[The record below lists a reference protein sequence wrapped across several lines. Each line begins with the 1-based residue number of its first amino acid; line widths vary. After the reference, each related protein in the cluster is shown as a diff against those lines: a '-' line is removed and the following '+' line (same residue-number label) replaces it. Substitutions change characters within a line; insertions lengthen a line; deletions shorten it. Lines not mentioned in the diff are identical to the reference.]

1 MRQRI
6 PELVAQF
13 HSLFGDKKPRIWS
26 APGRTEIGG
35 NHTDHQHGKVL
46 AASVDMDMLAAAA
59 PNGESIVRVK
69 SEGYE
74 MFTLSLDTLV
84 PVEGE
89 QGKTPA
95 LVRGICAGAAER
107 GYPVGGFDACITSDV
122 LQGSG
127 LSSSAAF
134 EVLIG
139 AVVNGLFCRDELKA
153 TDLALMG
160 QKAENLFFGKPCGL
174 MDQMASA
181 WGGIIAIDFADPA
194 EPAVTPV
201 PFDFAAAGHALCI
214 IDLKADHADLTAE
227 YAAIPEELGA
237 VSSFFGK
244 HVLREVEEDAFF
256 AALPALRKA
265 VGDRAVLRAV
275 HIFQDNRRVDRIVA
289 ALRGGD
295 FDSFLALVRESGRS
309 SWLYL
314 QNVVPAGSVR
324 EQSAAVALAL
334 CERILG
340 ARGAF
345 RIHGGGF
352 GGTVQAFVPNDLLD
366 DFRSGV
372 EAVFGAG
379 SCHVMHIRPVGFT
392 EITDY

>member
-13 HSLFGDKKPRIWS
+13 HSLFGDTEPRIWS

-59 PNGESIVRVK
+59 PNGEKLVRVK

-74 MFTLSLDTLV
+74 MFTLSLDTLT

-89 QGKTPA
+89 LGKTEA

-107 GYPVGGFDACITSDV
+107 GYPVGGFDACITSNV

-139 AVVNGLFCRDELKA
+139 AVVNGLFCRDELNA

-194 EPAVTPV
+194 APAVTPV
-201 PFDFAAAGHALCI
+201 PFDFAAAGHVLCI
-214 IDLKADHADLTAE
+214 VDLKADHADLTAE
-227 YAAIPEELGA
+227 YAAIPGELGA
-237 VSSFFGK
+237 VSRFFGK
-244 HVLREVEEDAFF
+244 QVLREVDEDAFF
-256 AALPALRKA
+256 AALPELRKSL
-265 VGDRAVLRAV
+265 GDRAVLRAV
-275 HIFQDNRRVDRIVA
+275 HIFQENRRVDRIVE

-295 FDSFLALVRESGRS
+295 FDAFLALVRESGRS

-314 QNVVPAGSVR
+314 QNVVVAGSTR

-352 GGTVQAFVPNDLLD
+352 GGTVQAFVPTDLLD
-366 DFRSGV
+366 AFRSGI
-372 EAVFGAG
+372 EAVFGPG
-379 SCHVMHIRPVGFT
+379 SCHVMQIRPVGFT
-392 EITDY
+392 EIRE